1 MSVPNELL
9 STLVATFME
18 TKKELC
24 EENAGP
30 ADITPLIIGSD
41 INGKGFVLPDTLENG
56 ATDNLPLLLSAL
68 VNELQDLND
77 TLAWKWVAYIAEGFE
92 KASGLPADFE
102 RGAFEKEYRT
112 NPASD
117 VREVLLVS
125 LFTWEGVDMC
135 GSVSYHY
142 GDDGMPVWSEQRECE
157 LTPAQGVIPFTF
169 GTFRKYC
176 KHEGDLNVLMAK

>member
-1 MSVPNELL
+1 MSQHSQLL
-9 STLVATFME
+9 ETLVASFME

-24 EENAGP
+24 EENIGP

-41 INGKGFVLPDTLENG
+41 INGKGFVLPDTLEDSP
-56 ATDNLPLLLSAL
+56 TDNLPLLLSAL
-68 VNELQDLND
+68 VNELQDLNN
-77 TLAWKWVAYIAEGFE
+77 TLAWNWVAYIAEGYE
-92 KASGLPADFE
+92 KASGLPSDFR

-117 VREVLLVS
+117 VKEVLLVS
-125 LFTWEGVDMC
+125 LFTWEGVDTC

-157 LTPAQGVIPFTF
+157 LTSEQGVIPFTF